1 MPHLF
6 GTNVIDGVHPGTVTS
21 LSGDRLAHAFSML
34 ESALDSTIDG
44 IMIAD
49 AQGAIT
55 RFNRKFAEMWR
66 MPENILEAQDDYA
79 AIQWAMRQ
87 LRDPDGFVRRVHELY
102 AHPSDESM
110 DTLEFADGRVFERY
124 SVPQRVGEE
133 IVGRVWSFRD
143 VTERERTAA
152 ALRASEARFRAV
164 FDHAAVGI
172 ALLNADGRIIETNS
186 ALRQF
191 LGYAAADLHEH
202 RFYHFVPPE
211 DADGLAATLSA
222 IASGA
227 VPELTVE
234 QRYIRSDGEPVWA
247 ALTTSRATATDV
259 AEPIGVIAM
268 VQDISTRKSL
278 EERLTHQASHD
289 PLTNLA
295 NRTLFRQRV
304 EVALQ
309 RARQRDSVV
318 VMFLDLDN
326 FKSVNDSLGHG
337 AGDQLLITAAERLL
351 NATRGSD
358 TVARFGGDEF
368 AILLENVRDD
378 DEARVVAERINRAIR
393 QPVQVG
399 EETVSAGV
407 SIGIT
412 RPHAESDGADELLR
426 NADVAMYTAKADGKG
441 RYRFF
446 EPAMHT
452 AVVDRLELETDLRG
466 ALSRGELMLYYQPL
480 VQLDTERVMGVEA
493 LLRWDHPRRGIVQPN
508 DFIPIAEE
516 TGLIVPIGRWVL
528 QEACRQAQ
536 TWWRDLPDSES
547 ISVAVNVSGRQLQDS
562 FFVSDVAEALADSG
576 LLPSRL
582 VIEITESV
590 IMHRTEAMVQRLQ
603 ELKTLGVHL
612 AIDDFGTGYSSL
624 SYLQQFPIDI
634 IKIDKAFVDGMERDA
649 AGAALTRTIIGL
661 GWTLGL
667 ATIAEGVEF
676 AKQRDVLTEL
686 GCKLGQGFLFAR
698 PLTAAAATAVLTPT
712 RKSV

>member
-1 MPHLF
+1 
-6 GTNVIDGVHPGTVTS
+6 
-21 LSGDRLAHAFSML
+21 ML
-34 ESALDSTIDG
+34 EAALDSTVDG

-49 AQGAIT
+49 AQGTIT
-55 RFNRKFAEMWR
+55 RFNRRFAQMWA
-66 MPENILEAQDDYA
+66 MPDRILEAKDDYA
-79 AIQWAMRQ
+79 ALEWAMRQ
-87 LRDPDGFVRRVHELY
+87 LRDPEAFVSRVHALY
-102 AHPSDESM
+102 ANPGDESM
-110 DTLEFADGRVFERY
+110 DTIEFLDGRVFERY
-124 SVPQRVGEE
+124 SVPQRVGDV

-143 VTERERTAA
+143 ITEQERNQA

-172 ALLNADGRIIETNS
+172 ALLNSDGKMIETNP
-186 ALRQF
+186 ALREF
-191 LGYAAADLHEH
+191 LGYSASDLHDQ
-202 RFYHFVPPE
+202 RFYHFVPPD
-211 DADGLAATLSA
+211 DADGLAATVDA

-227 VPELTVE
+227 VPDLTVE
-234 QRYIRSDGEPVWA
+234 QRYVRSDGEAVWA
-247 ALTTSRATATDV
+247 ALTMSRAVETGAT
-259 AEPIGVIAM
+259 EPTGIIAM

-304 EVALQ
+304 ELALQ
-309 RARQRDSVV
+309 RARHRDRVV

-368 AILLENVRDD
+368 AVLLENVRED
-378 DEARVVAERINRAIR
+378 DEARIVAERINKSIR
-393 QPVQVG
+393 QPIQIGSESVVG
-399 EETVSAGV
+399 GV

-412 RPHAESDGADELLR
+412 RPHADTDGADELLR
-426 NADVAMYTAKADGKG
+426 NADVAMYTAKSEGKG
-441 RYRFF
+441 RYQFF
-446 EPAMHT
+446 DPSMHT
-452 AVVDRLELETDLRG
+452 AVIDRLELESDLRR
-466 ALSRGELMLYYQPL
+466 AISLGEFVLFYQPL
-480 VQLDTERVMGVEA
+480 VQLDTERVVGVEA
-493 LLRWDHPRRGIVQPN
+493 LVRWNHPRRGLVQPL

-516 TGLIVPIGRWVL
+516 TGLIVPLGRWVL
-528 QEACRQAQ
+528 REACRQAHS
-536 TWWRDLPDSES
+536 WWHDLPEGDQ
-547 ISVAVNVSGRQLQDS
+547 ISVAVNVSGRQLQDA

-582 VIEITESV
+582 VLEITETV

-603 ELKTLGVHL
+603 ELKALGIHL

-634 IKIDKAFVDGMERDA
+634 IKIDRAFVEGMERDA

-667 ATIAEGVEF
+667 STIAEGIEF
-676 AKQRDVLTEL
+676 TQQRETLTEL

-698 PLTAAAATAVLTPT
+698 PLSVADATAVLTPP
-712 RKSV
+712 RKMV